1 MKSDSRRSRLKERN
15 LYAAATK
22 MTKDEESGEGQ
33 QAAASP
39 EQRQA
44 IEETGSK
51 RKVVRERYP
60 PDQGVRSDDGLLA
73 DCARKA
79 LAATT
84 DVAFLLDSYFRLRA
98 FNPAAAA
105 VLKWETGAAIGQGC
119 ARVLRCRNL
128 DHLPL
133 CGTAG
138 CPLVRVLQGG
148 QPLANEELIL
158 GAEEAQDWEASVSVT
173 PIVSAQERY
182 VFFLARDVSAL
193 KMANRMR
200 EHFVSM
206 VSHELRTPLSSVHGF
221 IELLLRGQ
229 MGPLNETQREYLGY
243 ASEALQQLLSLAE
256 DVLFVARSDA
266 GHFEIRLQQ
275 VNIETLAQQVLESM
289 LPLARKAEIVM
300 SKDIELPYPL
310 VQADP
315 QRMKQVLSN
324 LLGNAI
330 KFTPPGGTV
339 ILRARPDPED
349 PQMVLLSVKDTGFGI
364 APEDQP
370 HVFERFYQ
378 ATHSMQSRMGGYGLG
393 LTIARLIVEQHGGR
407 IWFETVPNRG
417 TTFYFTLPLYHE
429 PAPAEHEREG
439 EHS

>member
-1 MKSDSRRSRLKERN
+1 MSWQTASSEEKR
-15 LYAAATK
+15 LYAS
-22 MTKDEESGEGQ
+22 EE
-33 QAAASP
+33 AK
-39 EQRQA
+39 
-44 IEETGSK
+44 SK
-51 RKVVRERYP
+51 RKVIRERYP
-60 PDQGVRSDDGLLA
+60 PDQGGRSEEELLA

-84 DVAFLLDSYFRLRA
+84 DVAFLLDSRFRLRA

-105 VLKWETGAAIGQGC
+105 VLKWEASTAIGQGC
-119 ARVLRCRNL
+119 AHVLRCRNL

-148 QPLANEELIL
+148 QPLANEEIIL
-158 GAEEAQDWEASVSVT
+158 GAEAAQDWEASVSVT
-173 PIVSAQERY
+173 PVLTPEDRY

-206 VSHELRTPLSSVHGF
+206 VSHELRTPLNSVHGF

-256 DVLFVARSDA
+256 DVLFMARSDA
-266 GHFEIRLQQ
+266 GHFELRRQQ

-300 SKDIELPYPL
+300 SKDFELPTPL
-310 VQADP
+310 VHADP

-339 ILRARPDPED
+339 ILRARPDPDD

-393 LTIARLIVEQHGGR
+393 LTIARLIVEQHGGK

-417 TTFYFTLPLYHE
+417 TTFFFTLPLYRE
-429 PAPAEHEREG
+429 SVVAEQSRG
-439 EHS
+439 DDPN

>member
-1 MKSDSRRSRLKERN
+1 MVKSASRRSRVKERAPAGTEVRQVRDVDGVDQPDQ
-15 LYAAATK
+15 LLSE
-22 MTKDEESGEGQ
+22 D
-33 QAAASP
+33 QARMQGGRAG
-39 EQRQA
+39 R
-44 IEETGSK
+44 K
-51 RKVVRERYP
+51 KVVRERHP
-60 PDQGVRSDDGLLA
+60 SEQGGRADMELLA
-73 DCARKA
+73 DCAGKA

-84 DVAFLLDSYFRLRA
+84 DVAFLLDSCFRLRA

-105 VLKWETGAAIGQGC
+105 LLSWEGAAAIGQGC
-119 ARVLRCRNL
+119 AQVLRCRNL
-128 DHLPL
+128 DHMPL
-133 CGTAG
+133 CGTSG

-148 QPLANEELIL
+148 QPLANEEIIL
-158 GAEEAQDWEASVSVT
+158 GPETVQGWEASVSVT
-173 PIVSAQERY
+173 PIEAVDERY

-206 VSHELRTPLSSVHGF
+206 VSHELRTPLNSVHGF

-229 MGPLNETQREYLGY
+229 MGPLNDTQREYLGY

-256 DVLFVARSDA
+256 DVLFMARSDA

-275 VNIETLAQQVLESM
+275 VNVEVLSQQVLESL

-300 SKDIELPYPL
+300 SKEIELPAPL
-310 VQADP
+310 LHADP
-315 QRMKQVLSN
+315 QRLKQVLSN

-339 ILRARPDPED
+339 VLRARPDPDD
-349 PQMVLLSVKDTGFGI
+349 PQMALLSVKDTGFGI

-393 LTIARLIVEQHGGR
+393 LTIARLIIEQHGGR

-417 TTFYFTLPLYHE
+417 TTFYFTLPLY
-429 PAPAEHEREG
+429 REQTALEG
-439 EHS
+439 GRSDNS

>member
-1 MKSDSRRSRLKERN
+1 VKSVSRRSRVKERAPVVAEALQLN
-15 LYAAATK
+15 GADSVDQSSSEDRGRTQGRA
-22 MTKDEESGEGQ
+22 EG
-33 QAAASP
+33 
-39 EQRQA
+39 R
-44 IEETGSK
+44 K
-51 RKVVRERYP
+51 KVVRERHP
-60 PDQGVRSDDGLLA
+60 PERDVRANMELLA
-73 DCARKA
+73 DCAGKA

-84 DVAFLLDSYFRLRA
+84 DVAFLLDSCFRLRA

-105 VLKWETGAAIGQGC
+105 ILKWEAATTIGQGC
-119 ARVLRCRNL
+119 AQVLRCRNL
-128 DHLPL
+128 DHMQL
-133 CGTAG
+133 CGTSS

-148 QPLANEELIL
+148 QALANEEIIL
-158 GAEEAQDWEASVSVT
+158 GPEAIQGWEASVSVT
-173 PIVSAQERY
+173 PVDAAEEPY

-206 VSHELRTPLSSVHGF
+206 VSHELRTPLNSVHGF

-229 MGPLNETQREYLGY
+229 MGPLNDTQREYLGY

-256 DVLFVARSDA
+256 DVLFMARSDA

-275 VNIETLAQQVLESM
+275 VNVEVLAQQVLESL

-300 SKDIELPYPL
+300 SKEIELPAPL
-310 VQADP
+310 LHADP
-315 QRMKQVLSN
+315 QRIKQVLAN
-324 LLGNAI
+324 LVGNAI

-339 ILRARPDPED
+339 ILRACPDPDD
-349 PQMVLLSVKDTGFGI
+349 PQMALLSVKDTGFGI

-393 LTIARLIVEQHGGR
+393 LTIARLIIEQHGGR

-417 TTFYFTLPLYHE
+417 TTFYFTLPLYRE
-429 PAPAEHEREG
+429 PALGEERGEG
-439 EHS
+439 G